1 MKNSKQSLPPMTT
14 LPNLLD
20 TPLEGSATS
29 PTYKDGTFIGDD
41 DLHDGFS
48 ARGTVRYGEETDVDD
63 L

>member
-1 MKNSKQSLPPMTT
+1 MKKEKKSSLPITN

-20 TPLEGSATS
+20 TTAPDT
-29 PTYKDGTFIGDD
+29 KDGNFIGGD

-48 ARGTVRYGEETDVDD
+48 AQGTVRYGEETDVDD